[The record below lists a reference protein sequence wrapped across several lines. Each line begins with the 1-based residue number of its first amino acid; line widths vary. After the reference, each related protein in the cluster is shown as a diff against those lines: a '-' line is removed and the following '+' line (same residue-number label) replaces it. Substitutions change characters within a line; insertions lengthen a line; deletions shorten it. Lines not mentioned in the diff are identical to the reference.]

1 MPNDRFVAFRSYIC
15 MRPDH
20 VPGAPKLMMMTRY
33 ALSFLLVVL
42 GYNGTAQLLTLTDED
57 GMTVPSGSTYVH
69 HGAPETDTESVHL
82 TATLNGTESKD
93 VNMRR
98 IELTV
103 QPGTQNY
110 YCWGV
115 CYDAIDAGLL
125 PIWNSLGVHALPMN
139 GGEPVTNFAGYHRPQ
154 GLEGTSTYR
163 YVWFDVDNRDD
174 SVWVDIEFQ
183 ITAVGI
189 EENGALA
196 RLSVFPNPS
205 KGADVQFEVDMPA
218 LGGAT
223 ALVIHNAVGQRIRTT
238 PVRSGQPIAR
248 LSTEGLAP
256 GLYFATLDHKGRGLV
271 TQRFVVS
278 GR

>member
-1 MPNDRFVAFRSYIC
+1 MEAAMASRTITK
-15 MRPDH
+15 M
-20 VPGAPKLMMMTRY
+20 KLRY
-33 ALSFLLVVL
+33 ALILLLPAFVL
-42 GYNGTAQLLTLTDED
+42 QTNAQLLTLTDE
-57 GMTVPSGSTYVH
+57 GGGTVASGSTVVH
-69 HGAPETDTESVHL
+69 YGDVMNELEQVHL
-82 TATLNGTESKD
+82 TATLNGAESKE

-98 IELTV
+98 FEITV

-115 CYDAIDAGLL
+115 CYDALDAGVL
-125 PIWNSLGVHALPMN
+125 PIWNSLGIHSLDMD
-139 GGEPVTNFAGYHRPQ
+139 GGVPVNNFTGYHRPQ
-154 GLEGTSTYR
+154 GLEGTNTYR
-163 YVWFDVDNRDD
+163 YIWFDVDNRDD

-189 EENGALA
+189 EENAASASLN
-196 RLSVFPNPS
+196 VFPNPS
-205 KGADVQFEVDMPA
+205 KGADVQFEVDMPTVS
-218 LGGAT
+218 GAT

-238 PVRSGQPIAR
+238 PIRSGQPIAR

-256 GLYFATLDHKGRGLV
+256 GLYFATLDQQGRSLV